1 MTASEGSEVTPERRR
16 NPYRGPHNFGRGDKL
31 PNRQRAAQELADR
44 VVAEGAVLLHSPSGA
59 GKTSLVEAGVV
70 NCLQEDGFWLTP
82 RLRVTSPLSSER
94 ACNPYIYSLVN
105 YLSDDVESREPASNL
120 TLDQAVE
127 RWQQLWQPADM
138 TTVLFIDQLEEIL
151 THDPTDWGAQE
162 EFFRELGRLMKAR
175 PVWALL
181 SMREDY
187 MGGLDRYLRFL
198 PGSLRSRYRLDFLT
212 REEARLAMQVPAR
225 EQRVDFTD
233 AAAEELADRLS
244 AVEVQLPGGEQEIVK
259 APYVEPV
266 QLQVVCRQLW
276 KNIRKARGD
285 DFPTIEAAD
294 AKEHADIDQALTQYC
309 SQTVKSVVQKTSANE
324 RIIRNWFESELISK
338 QHIRVQT
345 LKKPETIEPLEV
357 LRNLE
362 DGYLIRGDVRGTTTW
377 YELAHDRL
385 IGAVLA
391 SNDVW
396 RWTNLE
402 PWQIAAYEWNAG
414 DRNQVLLLPAHE
426 LARAGSVREMTDVE
440 REFLKASVN
449 QAKQVRFLDRIRS
462 FMGRLIVVAVVE
474 AIVIVVLVIILIVR

>member
-1 MTASEGSEVTPERRR
+1 MTASENSEVTPGRRR

-31 PNRQRAAQELADR
+31 PNRQREAQELADR
-44 VVAEGAVLLHSPSGA
+44 VVSEGAVLLHSPSGA
-59 GKTSLVEAGVV
+59 GKTSLVEAAVV
-70 NCLQEDGFWLTP
+70 NCLKEDGFLLTP
-82 RLRVTSPLSSER
+82 RLRVTSPLSSEQ
-94 ACNPYIYSLVN
+94 ACNPYIYSLVS
-105 YLSDDVESREPASNL
+105 YLLKDVESQEPASNL
-120 TLDQAVE
+120 TLDRAIE
-127 RWQQLWQPADM
+127 KWQLQQPADM

-151 THDPTDWGAQE
+151 THDPTDWGTQE
-162 EFFRELGRLMKAR
+162 EFFRELGRLMKTR

-212 REEARLAMQVPAR
+212 AAEAKLAMQVPAR
-225 EQRVDFTD
+225 EQRVDFTN

-285 DFPTIEAAD
+285 DFLTIEVVD
-294 AKEHADIDQALTQYC
+294 AKEHADIDQALTQYF
-309 SQTVKSVVQKTSANE
+309 SKTVESVVQATGANE
-324 RIIRNWFESELISK
+324 RVIRNWFESELINK

-345 LKKPETIEPLEV
+345 LKKPETTEPLEV
-357 LRNLE
+357 LRDLE
-362 DGYLIRGDVRGTTTW
+362 DGYLIRGDVRGSTTW

-391 SNDVW
+391 SNELW
-396 RWTNLE
+396 RWNNLE
-402 PWQIAAYEWNAG
+402 PWQIAAHEWNAG
-414 DRNQVLLLPAHE
+414 DRNQALLLPAHE
-426 LARAGSVREMTDVE
+426 LARAGSAKEITDIE
-440 REFLKASVN
+440 QEFLKASAN
-449 QAKQVRFLDRIRS
+449 QEKQVRLPDRIRS
-462 FMGRLIVVAVVE
+462 FMGRLIVVAVAE
-474 AIVIVVLVIILIVR
+474 AIVIAVLVIILIVR